1 MIHYDMAFCMKKR
14 IALEHAPWFTMF
26 VTEVEVVVMNTKE
39 VVELMDI
46 SQDTLRYYE
55 KVGVIP
61 PVERDKNGY
70 RIYQMKDL
78 NWIYLVKHLRQ
89 AGVTIELLVEFCRLG
104 QLPKDEAVQNQQKE
118 VLNKQLEELD
128 EHLKAI
134 HNARE
139 LLKYKIE
146 TYDDHIAKINDE
158 VAQEY
163 NLKKIWENKR
173 Q

>member
-1 MIHYDMAFCMKKR
+1 
-14 IALEHAPWFTMF
+14 MF
-26 VTEVEVVVMNTKE
+26 VTEVEVIVMNTKE

-163 NLKKIWENKR
+163 NLKKIWESKR